1 MKTQPPQLSP
11 ETILRLAQFVVWQKL
26 AGFVRTG
33 MVDAEDLI
41 QEGALIGL
49 KALERFDAEKAPG
62 KPATW
67 VLYKIEWGLRDH
79 LRQAMPGT
87 RQQQKDGTYP
97 VFLPLDAPIH
107 EDEGGDSHQDLLVGD
122 VDEGCPDFVGDAV
135 VDAALR
141 RSALVERE
149 IVALTA
155 YVYDDLT
162 QKEIG
167 EFLGISES
175 RVNKLISSA
184 CRKVRERNPGL
195 RLAA

>member
-1 MKTQPPQLSP
+1 MKTPQPLSP
-11 ETILRLAQFVVWQKL
+11 EEILRLATFVVWQKL

-33 MVDAEDLI
+33 MVDADDLI

-49 KALERFDAEKAPG
+49 KALERFDAEKG

-87 RQQQKDGTYP
+87 RQQQKDGAY
-97 VFLPLDAPIH
+97 PLDAPIN

-155 YVYDDLT
+155 YVYDDLS

-167 EFLGISES
+167 EFLGVSES
-175 RVNKLISSA
+175 RVNQLISSA

-195 RLAA
+195 RLVA

>member
-1 MKTQPPQLSP
+1 MKTPQPLSP
-11 ETILRLAQFVVWQKL
+11 EEILRLATFVVWQKL

-33 MVDAEDLI
+33 MVDADDLI

-49 KALERFDAEKAPG
+49 KALERFDAEKG

-87 RQQQKDGTYP
+87 RQQQKDGAYP
-97 VFLPLDAPIH
+97 VFLPLDAPIN

-155 YVYDDLT
+155 YVYDDLS

-167 EFLGISES
+167 EFLGVSES
-175 RVNKLISSA
+175 RVNQLISSA